1 MKALVVDDSRA
12 MRNIVKKIVNSIG
25 FETDEAENGQVALDA
40 INSFPD
46 YDVVLLDWNMPVMNG
61 LEFVVEARKA
71 PQHENLK
78 IVMVTTES
86 EPEKMVR
93 ALMAGV
99 DEFVMKPFT
108 KDVLLEKLNLIGV
121 GT

>member
-46 YDVVLLDWNMPVMNG
+46 YDVVLLDWNMPVMSG
-61 LEFVVEARKA
+61 LEFVVEARKS

-121 GT
+121 GL

>member
-12 MRNIVKKIVNSIG
+12 MRNIVKKIVSSIG
-25 FETDEAENGQVALDA
+25 FETDEAENGQIALDA
-40 INSFPD
+40 INSFPN
-46 YDVVLLDWNMPVMNG
+46 YDVVLLDWNMPVMSG
-61 LEFVVEARKA
+61 LEFVVEARKL

-108 KDVLLEKLNLIGV
+108 KEVLIEKLNLIGV
-121 GT
+121 GL